1 MSNLNQ
7 ISNTEYDV
15 VVCGLGTAGA
25 IALIETARRG
35 LKVLGV
41 ERTNFMGGI
50 GTGGLVAGYYI
61 GLNGGL
67 HDDLDSES
75 KELAKGSN
83 YLNNYHNFNAEMK
96 KIVLEQQADK
106 AGADYLYQA
115 LVVKLILDHK
125 QITGAEIFVD
135 GVITEVRC
143 HYFIDATADG
153 NCARSAGIP
162 FNYGRQNDNLTHSYN
177 FDFASVG
184 SDRVIGFTWFDA
196 GLTDQT
202 NPEQLAQSIC
212 KDLRFYFA
220 DKFEAEGHIAYFAPL
235 LGLRE
240 GPLLIGKETVQA
252 QDILNEQYTAEPVF
266 YEYSNFD
273 SHNTDWVLEDDA
285 LQELFLGGGLWSHR
299 FYVPLPRGVML
310 PKDYENILVIG
321 RAMAI
326 NHALA
331 CAVRMKQAMQYSGQ
345 TAAIMIDLAL
355 KQHCSIMD
363 LPYEAI
369 KQEIIRGKIPLE
381 RYELQNA
388 ASFLMQ
394 PEEIIAKLNSETPAL
409 GIWSVKRMGSAI
421 TEQLHQFCHP
431 ANTSLAINSALALGL
446 AGDSFA
452 LPTLRYIAFELKDST
467 PIKHERAAF
476 RYSSKQVSAIYFL
489 GKLGEE
495 SDIDRLIEFID
506 GLNYPEVD
514 FELLAIAVKSLVKLA
529 EKYPANGKKIKA
541 IIIANV
547 KRAAGHLKYP
557 VYGKVFEVDR
567 QISFDAIINKL

>member
-388 ASFLMQ
+388 ASF
-394 PEEIIAKLNSETPAL
+394 
-409 GIWSVKRMGSAI
+409 
-421 TEQLHQFCHP
+421 
-431 ANTSLAINSALALGL
+431 
-446 AGDSFA
+446 
-452 LPTLRYIAFELKDST
+452 
-467 PIKHERAAF
+467 
-476 RYSSKQVSAIYFL
+476 
-489 GKLGEE
+489 
-495 SDIDRLIEFID
+495 
-506 GLNYPEVD
+506 
-514 FELLAIAVKSLVKLA
+514 
-529 EKYPANGKKIKA
+529 
-541 IIIANV
+541 
-547 KRAAGHLKYP
+547 
-557 VYGKVFEVDR
+557 
-567 QISFDAIINKL
+567 